1 MAAARL
7 SSAISS
13 ADFTSRAS
21 SMICWPSL
29 TFSPAFS
36 SSNIIGGSMMS
47 TPIGILASRLLRR
60 IEAISSAWCFISPN
74 AGSTVPRRPTRPAL
88 QFSGCSH
95 GE

>member
-21 SMICWPSL
+21 SMTCWPSL
-29 TFSPAFS
+29 TLSPAFS

-47 TPIGILASRLLRR
+47 TPTGILATPAVFR
-60 IEAISSAWCFISPN
+60 IEAISSAWCFIRPN

-88 QFSGCSH
+88 QFSGLSQ